1 MHILWIKALETLVQ
15 TIAGRMNY
23 QSIKRLVEQINDN
36 ALSGDEKRDLVIDE
50 ARAMGIAIASALL
63 NLLIE
68 VAVNAVRARHA
79 G

>member
-1 MHILWIKALETLVQ
+1 MQTMWIKALETLVQ
-15 TIAGRMNY
+15 AIAGRMNY
-23 QSIKRLVEQINDN
+23 QSIKALVEQINGS

-68 VAVNAVRARHA
+68 VAVNAVRARYA
-79 G
+79 K